1 MGWAALDIVT
11 VGYNQGGEIMSEVI
25 VEKAVSL
32 TLAALMTLS
41 QWFSDGITN
50 YQKKSYDKAVQS
62 FTKVIEDKAK
72 PNPLY
77 ETALYW
83 RSQSY
88 IQLKKTDEA
97 AADLKTL
104 LEAAPEGSLV
114 TLAVA
119 DYKTVTG
126 KDWDDVDLSSPEKA
140 WSSMT
145 RAVVKRDMKAL
156 RKCLT
161 GEIAQET
168 ERMFAKPEKGDRQWA
183 EMSEVLSVK
192 LTGVRYNKTKDKA
205 LVMFREPRSSGS
217 GREEKLVMEKING
230 GWKLSGE
237 SHSADE
243 TEFLAA
249 VKPASAAAANIT
261 LTAQEQKDI
270 EALISQLG
278 STSSKERKDANDKL
292 RALGPKAAKLL
303 EKAKSNPDPEVAL
316 QAKTLLDGM

>member
-1 MGWAALDIVT
+1 
-11 VGYNQGGEIMSEVI
+11 MSEVI

-88 IQLKKTDEA
+88 VQLKKTDEA

-104 LEAAPEGSLV
+104 LESAPDGNLV

-119 DYKTVTG
+119 DYKQVTG
-126 KDWDDVDLSSPEKA
+126 KDWDDIDLSSPEKT

-145 RAVVKRDMKAL
+145 RAVVKRDLKAL
-156 RKCLT
+156 RKCMT

-168 ERMFAKPEKGDRQWA
+168 ERMFAKPERGDRQWG
-183 EMSEVLSVK
+183 EMAEVLSVK
-192 LTGVRYNKTKDKA
+192 LTGVRYNKTRDKA
-205 LVMFREPRSSGS
+205 LVMFLEPRSGGS
-217 GREEKLVMEKING
+217 DREEKLLMEKVNG

-237 SHSADE
+237 AHSADE

-249 VKPASAAAANIT
+249 VKPSSTAAANIT
-261 LTAQEQKDI
+261 LTAQEQK
-270 EALISQLG
+270 EVETLISQLG
-278 STSSKERKDANDKL
+278 SSNSKERKNANDKL
-292 RALGPKAAKLL
+292 RALGAKAAKLL
-303 EKAKSNPDPEVAL
+303 EKAKSNPDPEIAL
-316 QAKTLLDGM
+316 QAKTLLDAL